1 MTITR
6 INEFQA
12 RADMINELQAFLLS
26 IVPSISS
33 SDGCLS
39 CQVLQSHAD
48 PTQYVVLEAWDSI
61 EAHQASAKAIPPE
74 MFANVMQL
82 LAGPPRGEYFSIC
95 ERAAPGG

>member
-1 MTITR
+1 MATTR

-12 RADMINELQAFLLS
+12 RADSVGELEAFLLS
-26 IVPSISS
+26 IVPSMLS

-39 CQVLQSHAD
+39 CQVLQSQAD
-48 PTQYVVLEAWDSI
+48 PTKFVVLEAWDSV
-61 EAHQASAKAIPPE
+61 ESHQASAKAIPPE

-95 ERAAPGG
+95 ERS